1 MDLSQ
6 LAQVGEF
13 IGGIAVL
20 VTLLYL
26 AVQARQNNKNQKL
39 SATISLQ
46 DNYLRAVDQWF
57 GNTDRAAIIIEGL
70 QRPSQ
75 LDDARRLRFAA
86 QLFTLYSFI
95 ESVFYYNEN
104 GQCDPA
110 LAKRTFA
117 LLSFY
122 RDLPGVSEWWEG
134 RLLLLGEVRD
144 FGKAQFSEEFIE
156 FAETR

>member
-46 DNYLRAVDQWF
+46 DNYLRSVDQWF
-57 GNTDRAAIIIEGL
+57 GDADRTNIVIEGL
-70 QRPSQ
+70 QRPDQ
-75 LDDARRLRFAA
+75 LDDAGRLRFAA

-110 LAKRTFA
+110 LANRTFS
-117 LLSFY
+117 LLTFY
-122 RDLPGVSEWWEG
+122 RDTPGVREWWEG
-134 RLLLLGEVRD
+134 QLRLLGDVRD
-144 FGKAQFSEEFIE
+144 TGRTQFSKEFVE
-156 FAETR
+156 FAEAR

>member
-1 MDLSQ
+1 MNLSQ
-6 LAQVGEF
+6 LGQVGEF

-75 LDDARRLRFAA
+75 LDEVRRLRFAA
-86 QLFTLYSFI
+86 QLFTLYSLGSTRWP
-95 ESVFYYNEN
+95 ES
-104 GQCDPA
+104 
-110 LAKRTFA
+110 
-117 LLSFY
+117 
-122 RDLPGVSEWWEG
+122 
-134 RLLLLGEVRD
+134 
-144 FGKAQFSEEFIE
+144 
-156 FAETR
+156 